1 MAEDPPEPIV
11 NGAIDLGALAVEFLM
26 LGLDPYPRKPGAV
39 FEPVIAPV
47 DPADHPFAA
56 LGALKNPDS
65 AGQAGQI

>member
-11 NGAIDLGALAVEFLM
+11 NGAIDLGALAAEFLM

-39 FEPVIAPV
+39 FEPVDCAGRSGRPSV
-47 DPADHPFAA
+47 R
-56 LGALKNPDS
+56 GAGGAEERRF